1 MAFSDLAHSQLRSL
15 YGLSTGDVTHVT
27 LDTRP
32 SRFSA
37 CSIEKLGVAWGRG
50 YMYVHAEL
58 IIKYVKSCDT
68 SGISTVWVNLA
79 IPYKKASVGMY
90 ITRMTG
96 KGSIVPDS

>member
-37 CSIEKLGVAWGRG
+37 CNIEKLGVAWGRG
-50 YMYVHAEL
+50 YFDV
-58 IIKYVKSCDT
+58 
-68 SGISTVWVNLA
+68 VWVGCGES
-79 IPYKKASVGMY
+79 KKHIDQLPIKKGLY
-90 ITRMTG
+90 I
-96 KGSIVPDS
+96 